1 MEYHVVIPAAGTGK
15 RMGMEKNKL
24 LVPIDE
30 IPVLVHTLKIFE
42 NDNWC
47 KSITLVIHKQDR
59 AEISDLIEQF
69 QLRKIAAIVEGGS
82 ERQQSVYKGLQQLQ
96 SECIV
101 LIHDG
106 ARPFVKQK
114 YLHQLVEKANH
125 YGGAV
130 LAVPVKDTI
139 KKVRNRFVEETIDRS
154 TLWSIQTPQAFQ
166 LHLIMNAHKKAEEDG
181 YIGTD
186 DASLLERFGG
196 KVVVVEGDYENFKI
210 TTPEDLIFANAIIQ
224 RQKGNE

>member
-1 MEYHVVIPAAGTGK
+1 
-15 RMGMEKNKL
+15 MGMEKNKL
-24 LVPIDE
+24 LIHIDE

-42 NDNWC
+42 KDNWC

-59 AEISDLIEQF
+59 KEISDLVEQF
-69 QLRKIAAIVEGGS
+69 QLRKIAVMVEGGS

-139 KKVRNRFVEETIDRS
+139 KMVRNRIVEETIDRS

>member
-24 LVPIDE
+24 LIHIDE

-42 NDNWC
+42 KDNWC

-59 AEISDLIEQF
+59 KEISDLVEQF
-69 QLRKIAAIVEGGS
+69 QLRKIAVMVEGGS

-130 LAVPVKDTI
+130 LAVPVKNTI
-139 KKVRNRFVEETIDRS
+139 KMVRNRIVEETIDRS